1 MYKRSPAKAE
11 AWVAKFGGRAAPTP
25 KAAAAGQDIVFCCVG
40 NDDDLRQVTLGPDG
54 AIHGMAAGSLFVDHT
69 TASADVARD
78 LHAVFKAHG
87 VGFVDAP
94 VSGGQGGART
104 ASSP

>member
-1 MYKRSPAKAE
+1 MYNRSPAKAE

-54 AIHGMAAGSLFVDHT
+54 AIHGMAAAASSSITPLPVPMSRAICMPSSRRMGSALSTLQFQ
-69 TASADVARD
+69 AARAG
-78 LHAVFKAHG
+78 L
-87 VGFVDAP
+87 
-94 VSGGQGGART
+94 RT